1 MTDFEEVRTPSG
13 SVGLVAHC
21 SLHVAHCTLYL
32 YTLAGIYIHI
42 PFCTQ
47 ACHYC
52 DFHFSTNLDL
62 KQGLVNAIVKEVAM
76 QKDYLDGEEIST
88 IYFGG
93 GTPSLLDKEDLLK
106 IIKEIKKNHNL
117 IPDTEITLEANPDD
131 LTKQKLDDLRSIG
144 INRLSIGIQS
154 FNDNVL
160 KFFNRSHNSEQAVKA
175 IGAARSA
182 GFDNISID
190 LIYGAPGQSNDSLNE
205 DISKAL
211 SLRPEHISAYSL
223 TIEERTVFGK
233 WKASNKLTP
242 VNEEVVAEQFELLM
256 DTLTRKGYD
265 HYEISNFGLPEFHS
279 RHNSSY
285 WRGVKYL
292 GLGPSAHSY
301 DGISRQFNVA
311 NNSIY
316 VRKIEASEVPFER
329 EVLTREDKI
338 NEHFFIGLRTA
349 AGCDLDFLME
359 EYAFGLSDEQE
370 EYVDQLV
377 KLGKANFDGH
387 IIRLTNKGKL
397 LADKIASDLF
407 VSNE

>member
-1 MTDFEEVRTPSG
+1 V
-13 SVGLVAHC
+13 
-21 SLHVAHCTLYL
+21 
-32 YTLAGIYIHI
+32 AGIYIHI
-42 PFCTQ
+42 PFCSK

-62 KQGLVNAIVKEVAM
+62 KQGMVNAIVKEIAM
-76 QKDYLDGEEIST
+76 QKDYLGGEEIST

-93 GTPSLLDKEDLLK
+93 GTPSLLGGEDLLK
-106 IIKEIKKNHNL
+106 IINGIRANHNL

-131 LTKQKLDDLRSIG
+131 LSKQKLDDLKSIG
-144 INRLSIGIQS
+144 VNRLSIGIQS
-154 FNDNVL
+154 FHDEIL
-160 KFFNRSHNSEQAVKA
+160 RFFNRSHNSEQSVKA
-175 IGAARSA
+175 MQAARSA

-190 LIYGAPGQSNDSLNE
+190 LIYGAPGQTNDSLKE

-211 SLRPEHISAYSL
+211 SLRPEHVSAYSL

-233 WKASNKLTP
+233 WKESNKLTP
-242 VNEEVVAEQFELLM
+242 MNEELVAEQFEILM
-256 DTLTRKGYD
+256 DTLTQMGYD
-265 HYEISNFGLPEFHS
+265 HYEISNFGLPDFHS

-311 NNSIY
+311 NNATY
-316 VRKIEASEVPFER
+316 VRKIEAGEVPFER
-329 EVLTREDKI
+329 ELLTREDKI
-338 NEHFFIGLRTA
+338 NEYFFIGLRTA

-359 EYAFGLSDEQE
+359 EYAFGLTDEQE
-370 EYVDQLV
+370 NYLDHLA
-377 KLGKANFDGH
+377 KLGKVIFDGH
-387 IIRLTNKGKL
+387 KIKLTNKGKL